1 LINEINEQVQIK
13 KQIATTKKET
23 AGYEVERIQKE
34 IVISQA
40 DLDTERARKNL
51 ASVQNEREAARLE
64 AERDLI
70 NASMTGIQDLMNAE
84 AESAQEINNSER
96 TTVALEN
103 ASRVKMLQEALAR
116 TLDSHR
122 TIKDDEEKT
131 IKFIANEEADATF
144 KKAQINA
151 APQITANLQHLLSM

>member
-1 LINEINEQVQIK
+1 
-13 KQIATTKKET
+13 
-23 AGYEVERIQKE
+23 
-34 IVISQA
+34 
-40 DLDTERARKNL
+40 
-51 ASVQNEREAARLE
+51 
-64 AERDLI
+64 
-70 NASMTGIQDLMNAE
+70 
-84 AESAQEINNSER
+84 
-96 TTVALEN
+96 
-103 ASRVKMLQEALAR
+103 MLQEALAR